1 MSMILDRRGLLKMLG
16 LAGGAAGFTS
26 LKGRNAVAA
35 GAPKRLIIFHT
46 GHGAGDKL
54 WHPTGNESNWTL
66 GPLHQS
72 LKPFKDKMV
81 MAAGLDYRSTEFSP
95 PFEGCGHLY
104 GVVHS
109 LTNNAQDAGRQLA
122 LNASF
127 DQLIVNEFK
136 MKNGGVHPTA
146 QPYINMGIG
155 EEGFIY
161 HKPFFSGR
169 GAPLPIDMDPGNVF
183 KTKILPNVGT
193 APPPSN
199 DQLLVV
205 ERRKMALDFVNAEIK
220 SLRGKLGRSERD
232 RLDQITSNV
241 SDLSS
246 SLAMRV
252 TTPTVSCTKPA
263 PIASANGGWTNTT
276 TNVPKVI
283 QTAFACD
290 ITRVIGV
297 VINESP
303 SSVNGWAKQG
313 GTGDFHDLV
322 HKTDRGYALEG
333 NADCM
338 AVRQKF
344 YTSMADVVAQTIG
357 AVDAIKEAD
366 GSSVLDNTIALWVNE
381 VSESGHGTKN
391 AKWIVFGSGGGKL
404 RNGINVSFGDRFRD
418 QFTSD
423 KSQPSHGDFLLTLAQ
438 ALDTNLTTFG
448 DARAIKGP
456 ITSLLK

>member
-1 MSMILDRRGLLKMLG
+1 MSMILDRRGLLRMLG
-16 LAGGAAGFTS
+16 MAGGAVGFTS

-35 GAPKRLIIFHT
+35 GAPKRLLIFHT
-46 GHGAGDKL
+46 AHGAGDNL
-54 WHPTGNESNWTL
+54 WHPTGSETDWTL

-72 LKPFKDKMV
+72 LKPFKDKV
-81 MAAGLDYRSTEFSP
+81 LMAAGLDYRSTEYSP

-109 LTNNAQDAGRQLA
+109 LTNNAQNAGRQLA

-136 MKNGGVHPTA
+136 RKNGGVHPTV
-146 QPYINMGIG
+146 QPYIHMGVG

-161 HKPFFSGR
+161 HKPFFSGA
-169 GAPLPIDMDPGNVF
+169 GAPLPIDMNPGNIF
-183 KTKILPNVGT
+183 QTKILPNVGG

-199 DQLLVV
+199 DQLLVI
-205 ERRKMALDFVNAEIK
+205 ERRKMALDFVNSEIR
-220 SLRGKLGRSERD
+220 SLRPKLGKSERD

-246 SLAMRV
+246 TISKRPNM
-252 TTPTVSCTKPA
+252 PTVSCTKPS
-263 PIASANGGWTNTT
+263 PIASANGGWLNTT

-297 VINESP
+297 VVNESP
-303 SSVNGWAKQG
+303 ASVNGWAKQG

-322 HKTDRGYALEG
+322 HKTDRGYALE
-333 NADCM
+333 NVPECM

-344 YTSMADVVAQTIG
+344 YTSMAEVVAQTVA

-366 GSSVLDNTIALWVNE
+366 GSSALDNTIALWVNE
-381 VSESGHGTKN
+381 ISESGHGTKN
-391 AKWIVFGSGGGKL
+391 NKWVVFGSGGGKL
-404 RNGINVSFGDRFRD
+404 RTGINVAFGDRFRD
-418 QFTSD
+418 QFASD
-423 KSQPSHGDFLLTLAQ
+423 KAQPSSGDFLLTLAQ
-438 ALDTNLTTFG
+438 ALDTDLTTIG

-456 ITSLLK
+456 IAKLLK